1 MTTNTDNKSN
11 MPALITAV
19 MDAMRIP
26 DLRNKILFTFGI
38 LVVFR
43 FLAHVP
49 VPGVDRDA
57 LAAAFDSAP
66 LLGFLDLFSGGAL
79 KKLKYC
85 SAWCLSLHYCL
96 NYNAGY
102 YSCFPSLKNCP
113 KKVSLVDRKLINI
126 LIT

>member
-1 MTTNTDNKSN
+1 MNTGTDNKSN
-11 MPALITAV
+11 MPALIIAV

-66 LLGFLDLFSGGAL
+66 LLGF
-79 KKLKYC
+79 
-85 SAWCLSLHYCL
+85 
-96 NYNAGY
+96 
-102 YSCFPSLKNCP
+102 
-113 KKVSLVDRKLINI
+113 
-126 LIT
+126 

>member
-1 MTTNTDNKSN
+1 MTTSKENKSN

-79 KKLKYC
+79 RNLSIAVELYNTKKII
-85 SAWCLSLHYCL
+85 
-96 NYNAGY
+96 
-102 YSCFPSLKNCP
+102 
-113 KKVSLVDRKLINI
+113 INNTNNI
-126 LIT
+126 GIV

>member
-38 LVVFR
+38 LVVLG
-43 FLAHVP
+43 LAHVP

-66 LLGFLDLFSGGAL
+66 LLGFLDYF
-79 KKLKYC
+79 
-85 SAWCLSLHYCL
+85 
-96 NYNAGY
+96 
-102 YSCFPSLKNCP
+102 
-113 KKVSLVDRKLINI
+113 LVAHLE
-126 LIT
+126 T

>member
-1 MTTNTDNKSN
+1 MTTSTDNKSN
-11 MPALITAV
+11 MPSLIIAV

-66 LLGFLDLFSGGAL
+66 LLGFLDLFSGVGSFGL
-79 KKLKYC
+79 E
-85 SAWCLSLHYCL
+85 CLSRGVKEVFFIE
-96 NYNAGY
+96 NY
-102 YSCFPSLKNCP
+102 K
-113 KKVSLVDRKLINI
+113 
-126 LIT
+126 

>member
-1 MTTNTDNKSN
+1 MTTNTENKSN
-11 MPALITAV
+11 VPALISAV

-57 LAAAFDSAP
+57 LAAGFSSDRNLLP
-66 LLGFLDLFSGGAL
+66 LLFPGFSLDEET
-79 KKLKYC
+79 
-85 SAWCLSLHYCL
+85 
-96 NYNAGY
+96 
-102 YSCFPSLKNCP
+102 LKNESV
-113 KKVSLVDRKLINI
+113 KALAYLVASERMEFKVYF
-126 LIT
+126 